1 MTGQPDSRDETVPRA
16 EVPRGIEQE
25 VAAGRVPS
33 TPLSMITWVGV
44 GLALLA
50 GVALGIVVIAYVLA

>member
-1 MTGQPDSRDETVPRA
+1 MPRA
-16 EVPRGIEQE
+16 EVPRGEEQE
-25 VAAGRVPS
+25 VAAGRVSS
-33 TPLSMITWVGV
+33 TPFSMITWVAV